1 MDSPVVKSP
10 CIDVCRLDET
20 SGLCLGCYR
29 SAEEITRWPY
39 MDNDQRSALLVTLK
53 ARAAAQSTGGK

>member
-39 MDNDQRSALLVTLK
+39 MDNDQRRALLVTLK
-53 ARAAAQSTGGK
+53 ARAAAQSTGGE